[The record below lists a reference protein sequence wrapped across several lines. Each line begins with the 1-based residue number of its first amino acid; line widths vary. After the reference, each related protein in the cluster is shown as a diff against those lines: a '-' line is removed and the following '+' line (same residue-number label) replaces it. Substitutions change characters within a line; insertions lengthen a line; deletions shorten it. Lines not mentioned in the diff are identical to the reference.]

1 MSQARRSAAGLAE
14 RVEKLDT
21 LSQKCKHFFDKMQS
35 VTRTRFARTLTD

>member
-1 MSQARRSAAGLAE
+1 MSQARRIAAGLAE